1 VYVCSFFL
9 GRDSKQ
15 KMSNGEILVPWCFVY
30 IGCIRPVPVLAFSV
44 LGLYEEMFIA
54 LGASPT
60 KLVYVVVN

>member
-1 VYVCSFFL
+1 
-9 GRDSKQ
+9 
-15 KMSNGEILVPWCFVY
+15 MSNGEILVPWCFVY
-30 IGCIRPVPVLAFSV
+30 NGCIRPVPVLAFSV